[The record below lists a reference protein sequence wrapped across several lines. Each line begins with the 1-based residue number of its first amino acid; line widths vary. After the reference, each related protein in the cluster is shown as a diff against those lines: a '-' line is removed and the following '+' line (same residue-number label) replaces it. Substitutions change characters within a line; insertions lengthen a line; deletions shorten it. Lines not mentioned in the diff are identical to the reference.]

1 MKLNPLSN
9 RVVIKFVEAEEKTSG
24 GIFLTAA
31 AQEKPQI
38 AEVIAIGPGKITDNG
53 TFAPMTVK
61 VGDKVITSKYAGTQ
75 VKIDGEELITKALT
89 LSIADKKIR
98 FFYPKGLSW
107 KSNAECRMQNAKF
120 VSSFCILHFE
130 FCIIKKLIA
139 KNIWET
145 LLTESSSR
153 CD

>member
-61 VGDKVITSKYAGTQ
+61 VGDKVIASKYAGTS
-75 VKIDGEELITKALT
+75 VKLDGTEYVI
-89 LSIADKKIR
+89 
-98 FFYPKGLSW
+98 
-107 KSNAECRMQNAKF
+107 
-120 VSSFCILHFE
+120 VSEDDVL
-130 FCIIKKLIA
+130 A
-139 KNIWET
+139 VV
-145 LLTESSSR
+145 
-153 CD
+153 D

>member
-61 VGDKVITSKYAGTQ
+61 VGDKVIMSKYAGTQ
-75 VKIDGEELITKALT
+75 VKVDGTEYTIVRQG
-89 LSIADKKIR
+89 D
-98 FFYPKGLSW
+98 
-107 KSNAECRMQNAKF
+107 
-120 VSSFCILHFE
+120 ILAIVE
-130 FCIIKKLIA
+130 
-139 KNIWET
+139 
-145 LLTESSSR
+145 
-153 CD
+153 